1 MKKLK
6 IPLLIIVSLG
16 LLLVFAL
23 LPKLVSRVLD
33 AHRGKTPSYSD
44 MKSVELDLSTRGSGL
59 SFPEKLA
66 LLAHA
71 SAVDMQADQMSMTEQ
86 EAQEVIIAH
95 LTRMDSL
102 GLVGAFE
109 PATYSLV
116 PKLMYDV
123 FDASRNFTIWT
134 VSFVSPEVTLLM
146 DVDDETGAVL
156 CISHHRS
163 ESFSMDG
170 VWERNH
176 NFMDSLTQFYFSQFG
191 LLEYAKE
198 LCFTDYAEVDG
209 GVSEAHYSF
218 TPMDTEP
225 FQMQFNVDGA
235 GGFQIYFKS

>member
-86 EAQEVIIAH
+86 EAQEVITAH
-95 LTRMDSL
+95 LTRLDSL

-123 FDASRNFTIWT
+123 FDASRNFTLWT

-146 DVDDETGAVL
+146 DVDDETGTVL
-156 CISHHRS
+156 CISHHRKQ
-163 ESFSMDG
+163 SFSMDG

-176 NFMDSLTQFYFSQFG
+176 DFMDALTHFYFSQFG
-191 LLEYAKE
+191 LLEYARE
-198 LCFTDYAEVDG
+198 LCFTDYREVDG

-218 TPMDTEP
+218 TPMDTEA